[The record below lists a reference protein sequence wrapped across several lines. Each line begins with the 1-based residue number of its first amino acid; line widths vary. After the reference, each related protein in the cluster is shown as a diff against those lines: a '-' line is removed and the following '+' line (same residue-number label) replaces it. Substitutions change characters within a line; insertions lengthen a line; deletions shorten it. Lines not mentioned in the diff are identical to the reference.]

1 MNQLVSKDSDSPKEK
16 TEFEDAGEGKQLS
29 IAQEFVQFIV
39 ENKAWWLVPIMLVL
53 GLIGLIV
60 TLSATGALPF
70 IYAMF

>member
-1 MNQLVSKDSDSPKEK
+1 MSKDSDSPKEK
-16 TEFEDAGEGKQLS
+16 TEFEDAEGKQLS